1 MKDLTLLARIGADH
15 FDILPADLADAIR
28 LAARQ
33 LIDGQ
38 SAVVENGVL
47 IDYDTVLVMATRF
60 ATDTATRDRA
70 ATVKANENRWK
81 YLYRR

>member
-1 MKDLTLLARIGADH
+1 MRDLSLLANIGADR
-15 FDILPADLADAIR
+15 FEILPADLADAIR

-38 SAVVENGVL
+38 STVVENGVTL
-47 IDYDTVLVMATRF
+47 DYDTVLVMATRF

-70 ATVKANENRWK
+70 VTVKANENRWK